1 MDLVLRAFIEMSDL
15 NNKKIRQVTCLGLL
29 VNIFLA
35 LFKFYLGV
43 WGRSQAIIADA
54 FHSLSDMSTDLVILL
69 GVSHWSKPAD
79 DDHPYGHG
87 RIETIITMFI
97 GFFLLFIAVSL
108 GYKSLQFLQVHDVRQ
123 PEKLTILGALISIVM
138 KEGLYRWT
146 IKVGKEVKSSA
157 VTANAWHHR
166 TDALSS
172 IPVAIAVAI
181 AAFFPRWFFLDYVGA
196 FIVAIIILRT
206 AWKIVYNAYAEVID
220 TGVSRKEKNQF
231 LDIIDKIEEV
241 RSVHA
246 IRTRKFGPGWYV
258 DLHVEVDA
266 FLSVRQGHDIA
277 SEVKHR
283 LLAEGPDVLDVVVHI
298 EPHEAEGPRKD
309 FV

>member
-1 MDLVLRAFIEMSDL
+1 MSDL
-15 NNKKIRQVTCLGLL
+15 NNKKIHQVTCLGLL
-29 VNIFLA
+29 VNILLA
-35 LFKFYLGV
+35 LFKLFLGI

-69 GVSHWSKPAD
+69 GVSHWTKPAD
-79 DDHPYGHG
+79 EDHPYGHG

-97 GFFLLFIAVSL
+97 GFFLLFIAFSL
-108 GYKSLQFLQVHDVRQ
+108 GYKSLQFFQTHDVQQ
-123 PEKLTILGALISIVM
+123 PEKVTILGALISIVL

-146 IKVGKEVKSSA
+146 IKVGREVKSSS

-172 IPVAIAVAI
+172 VPIAVAVAI
-181 AAFFPRWFFLDYVGA
+181 AAYFPNWYFLDYVGA
-196 FIVAIIILRT
+196 FIVAIIIFHT
-206 AWKIVYNAYAEVID
+206 AWKIVYDAYAEVID
-220 TGVSRKEKNQF
+220 TGATQNEKDQ
-231 LDIIDKIEEV
+231 LLQIIDSIKDV

-246 IRTRKFGPGWYV
+246 LRTRKLGPGWHV

-266 FLSVRQGHDIA
+266 LLTVRQGHDIA

-283 LLAEGPDVLDVVVHI
+283 LLVEGPDVLDVIVHI
-298 EPHEAEGPRKD
+298 EPYEPDGSKEKP
-309 FV
+309 V